1 MGEGLRQLLQPLRQ
15 RGMKMHGGVRGQRH
29 ESGMRSAR
37 MKPEI
42 LTVRRAYAVNVKTQ
56 DGACGEWFLRGER

>member
-1 MGEGLRQLLQPLRQ
+1 
-15 RGMKMHGGVRGQRH
+15 MKMHGGVRGQRH